1 MMLYVES
8 AREKP
13 SCCDGARRLTKK
25 PTDAAATRSSKKTS
39 LLLSTSAMMMKI
51 SAPPALLSILLRGSA
66 SAFAPSFK
74 ASTPTLVGKSRAT
87 TRVVPSSSL
96 AFSSS
101 SNFIYG
107 LRGGSGSSSGT
118 SSSSSSSELNTMSA
132 ERPFVTWTFDRHCE
146 TMDWSPA
153 PAASLS
159 AVSAATAVDGL
170 AVGDADL
177 VIVGV
182 FAPPAKDDDDGDK
195 DDEKKEMDPIVFNGK
210 ARELDEMLGGALTE
224 LASDNSKAFQN
235 GGSAGTLT
243 PAMRVAVPGGKAKRY
258 VLLGL
263 GPEGKEK
270 DGVTP
275 KVESATITKAA
286 SAVASAC
293 HDQKKVKSC
302 NVLLPPQIVEGI
314 SSSGMLTDFSTGF
327 FSSLYVDNRYRTGKK
342 VEIKAEDVESVKL
355 YLELSDGSDYDAAIS
370 SGAAI
375 AMGCSLTKDI
385 VNAPHNVLNS
395 ESLAETAKRVAE
407 ESGGSITCE
416 ILGKE
421 ECEARGMGAYLGV
434 ARGSETEPQ
443 FIHLTYKP
451 PSGEI
456 K

>member
-1 MMLYVES
+1 
-8 AREKP
+8 
-13 SCCDGARRLTKK
+13 
-25 PTDAAATRSSKKTS
+25 
-39 LLLSTSAMMMKI
+39 
-51 SAPPALLSILLRGSA
+51 
-66 SAFAPSFK
+66 
-74 ASTPTLVGKSRAT
+74 
-87 TRVVPSSSL
+87 
-96 AFSSS
+96 
-101 SNFIYG
+101 
-107 LRGGSGSSSGT
+107 
-118 SSSSSSSELNTMSA
+118 MSA

-153 PAASLS
+153 PAVSLS
-159 AVSAATAVDGL
+159 AVSDTSEDGS
-170 AVGDADL
+170 VGDADL

-182 FAPPAKDDDDGDK
+182 FAPAKADDDKVDDGAE
-195 DDEKKEMDPIVFNGK
+195 EKEIDPIVFNGK
-210 ARELDEMLGGALTE
+210 AKELDEMLGGALTE

-243 PAMRVAVPGGKAKRY
+243 PAVRVAVSGGKAKRF

-270 DGVTP
+270 DGVPP
-275 KVESATITKAA
+275 KVESATIIKAA
-286 SAVASAC
+286 VAVASAC
-293 HDQKKVKSC
+293 HDQKKIKSC
-302 NVLLPPQIVEGI
+302 NVLLPPQTVEGI
-314 SSSGMLTDFSTGF
+314 SVKGMLTVFSTAF

-342 VEIKAEDVESVKL
+342 VEIKADGVESVKL
-355 YLELSDGSDYDAAIS
+355 YHEFLEGADLVSDYDDAIS

-375 AMGCSLTKDI
+375 ARGCSLTKDI

-395 ESLAETAKRVAE
+395 ESLAETARRIAG

>member
-1 MMLYVES
+1 M
-8 AREKP
+8 
-13 SCCDGARRLTKK
+13 
-25 PTDAAATRSSKKTS
+25 
-39 LLLSTSAMMMKI
+39 
-51 SAPPALLSILLRGSA
+51 A
-66 SAFAPSFK
+66 SRNNKF
-74 ASTPTLVGKSRAT
+74 
-87 TRVVPSSSL
+87 L
-96 AFSSS
+96 AQ
-101 SNFIYG
+101 IP
-107 LRGGSGSSSGT
+107 RGGSGSP
-118 SSSSSSSELNTMSA
+118 SSELNAMSA
-132 ERPFVTWTFDRHCE
+132 ERPFVTWTFDRHCD

-159 AVSAATAVDGL
+159 AVSATAVDGS
-170 AVGDADL
+170 VGDADL

-182 FAPPAKDDDDGDK
+182 FAPAKDDDGDK
-195 DDEKKEMDPIVFNGK
+195 EDEKEEADPIVFNGK
-210 ARELDEMLGGALTE
+210 AKELDEMLGGALTE

-243 PAMRVAVPGGKAKRY
+243 PAVRVVVPGGRARRY

-270 DGVTP
+270 DGVPP

-314 SSSGMLTDFSTGF
+314 SSSGMLTDFSTAL

-355 YLELSDGSDYDAAIS
+355 YLEFSESSDVLPEYDAAIS

-375 AMGCSLTKDI
+375 ARGCSLTKDI